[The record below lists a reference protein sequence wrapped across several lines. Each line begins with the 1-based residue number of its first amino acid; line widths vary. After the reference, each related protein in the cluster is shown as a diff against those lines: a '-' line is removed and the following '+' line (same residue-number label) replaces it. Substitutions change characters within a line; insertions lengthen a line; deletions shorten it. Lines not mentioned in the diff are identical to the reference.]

1 MGLWQEEV
9 WRAVPLETNS
19 VGLGVH
25 FIQFGSRAWFLAPS
39 QQPSLKVKQHPLW
52 VLTNQLRTSK
62 CLLAIKCYR
71 SEDQKDH
78 YNQLFLNAG
87 REEIL
92 ELSLY
97 SFASRCL
104 KCAHTHTHTYLT
116 NRWMD
121 KEDVLH
127 IYNEIL
133 LYQKKE
139 WNNAICSNMDGPRD
153 YHMKWSKSER
163 GQALHGIT

>member
-9 WRAVPLETNS
+9 WRAVPLETNG
-19 VGLGVH
+19 VGSGVH

-62 CLLAIKCYR
+62 CLLALKCYR

-78 YNQLFLNAG
+78 YTQLFLNAG

-92 ELSLY
+92 EIFLY

-104 KCAHTHTHTYLT
+104 KRTHTHISPTDEWINKMCYINT
-116 NRWMD
+116 IS
-121 KEDVLH
+121 E
-127 IYNEIL
+127 Y
-133 LYQKKE
+133 YSQKRLKF
-139 WNNAICSNMDGPRD
+139 CHSQQYG
-153 YHMKWSKSER
+153 WSWRASS
-163 GQALHGIT
+163 